1 MDDWVDPKAFR
12 KLWNKLIKSGWKARQ
27 PTVLEVDYTFVKPG
41 VVGKL
46 RKNQRNADNFIGP
59 KELWKYATREGLVTD
74 ALQHDAA
81 PPPKKPPMGKLAA
94 YAEAKQRAKNL
105 QPMPGVVRTAN
116 AEAATEQG
124 ATVISTAAAATEQ
137 GAAVTSRITTATEQE
152 DGESRNLLQRLQTDR
167 SKFAAESEA
176 YRKQC
181 IPAIAEKTRERQ
193 LAALARD
200 PKKTVDDLNAI
211 VDKLERHKPIR
222 EHEILHVLGLL
233 VARTLCGHTDDLA
246 KHWTVSEDGAV
257 PRGTFGR
264 YTKRERFRT
273 ITWFLH
279 FTSFGSEGGTTDKA
293 FKICSVLQVIEK
305 TFRRGFQLGPR

>member
-94 YAEAKQRAKNL
+94 YAAAKQRAKNL
-105 QPMPGVVRTAN
+105 QPMPGVVWTAN

-152 DGESRNLLQRLQTDR
+152 GVMGGHSSTATSRKQGEFHEEPTDDINVAVE
-167 SKFAAESEA
+167 SFAYGAESEDDEETFDEA
-176 YRKQC
+176 GNDEEEYADEVESDPVFDDESGVFQ
-181 IPAIAEKTRERQ
+181 Q
-193 LAALARD
+193 DDAAMRGLGESGWKIYDQDHCANLSLGGA
-200 PKKTVDDLNAI
+200 DLYM
-211 VDKLERHKPIR
+211 
-222 EHEILHVLGLL
+222 
-233 VARTLCGHTDDLA
+233 
-246 KHWTVSEDGAV
+246 
-257 PRGTFGR
+257 GR
-264 YTKRERFRT
+264 WGITK
-273 ITWFLH
+273 
-279 FTSFGSEGGTTDKA
+279 SAAA
-293 FKICSVLQVIEK
+293 FAN
-305 TFRRGFQLGPR
+305 